1 MRLESRLH
9 EGETNQSYTTLGGSD
24 QGRGRVA
31 GLIMPTLRQVNK
43 LFVRAALIWA
53 LASGL
58 LLAARATVDLGS
70 EVVELPQAVQAGE
83 AAVAALIFGFFGNL
97 WLSTVYSLAASLPA
111 SRPVPLKHAP
121 YVAPVW
127 QVGAVTAV
135 ASSFPFYAELPGSR
149 YPLLA
154 LAAVAGYVTYVS
166 LQSIRTRAT
175 DPSATHWTNLVACV
189 ELFFGSLLAILG
201 SVGVVGADT
210 AAVGLVFVA
219 LGWSPHA
226 ALVLFTQA
234 FDLEPYDDQ
243 RPVYFAFGAALAALV
258 AVFLGQGGML
268 LASLAQLA
276 YVLAL
281 AFLLQKRWFGRF
293 VSWEER
299 FLMAG
304 VVAGFLGLAGAA
316 APQTSV
322 LLGFDPAGDS
332 FPILASGV
340 AVVPL
345 AFGAA
350 YVARQ
355 RPKFLKDGL
364 CKVVVV
370 AIVAAVLPQFLFSLF
385 YLNPS
390 QRYGSFVVRG
400 AFGAAEAVVALGLVA
415 LASLVRGIGRPRADL
430 RPV

>member
-1 MRLESRLH
+1 M
-9 EGETNQSYTTLGGSD
+9 
-24 QGRGRVA
+24 
-31 GLIMPTLRQVNK
+31 
-43 LFVRAALIWA
+43 WA

-58 LLAARATVDLGS
+58 LLAARAASDVAS
-70 EVVELPQAVQAGE
+70 EVVRIPLAGQAGE
-83 AAVAALIFGFFGNL
+83 AAMAALILGFFGNL

-111 SRPVPLKHAP
+111 SRPVPLKYAP

-127 QVGAVTAV
+127 QVGTVAAV
-135 ASSFPFYAELPGSR
+135 ASAFSPYADLPGSR

-154 LAAVAGYVTYVS
+154 LVAVAGYVTYVS

-175 DPSATHWTNLVACV
+175 DPSASHWTNLVACV

-201 SVGVVGADT
+201 SVGVVGTNVAS
-210 AAVGLVFVA
+210 VGLAFVA
-219 LGWSPHA
+219 LGWGPHA
-226 ALVLFTQA
+226 ALALFTQA
-234 FDLEPYDDQ
+234 YDLEPYDDQ

-258 AVFLGQGGML
+258 AVFLGPGGML

-276 YVLAL
+276 YVLGL

-299 FLMAG
+299 LLMAG
-304 VVAGFLGLAGAA
+304 VVAGFLGLAGTA
-316 APQTSV
+316 APETADILS
-322 LLGFDPAGDS
+322 FSPAGGSEGGS

-350 YVARQ
+350 CVARQ
-355 RPKFLKDGL
+355 RPRFLKDGL

-370 AIVAAVLPQFLFSLF
+370 AIVAAALPQFVFSLF
-385 YLNPS
+385 YLDPS
-390 QRYGSFVVRG
+390 QRYGSFLVR
-400 AFGAAEAVVALGLVA
+400 AIFGAAEAVVAIGLVV
-415 LASLVRGIGRPRADL
+415 LASLVRGIGRPRVDL